1 MVMQCHSRWDLIL
14 LDGFLP
20 RKTNAGAG
28 GKSAGRPSVGEI
40 VGTKFRTMRNSL
52 AAGVA
57 VIGLLLSGGCGSG
70 GGAANVI
77 TIRIISSSGTSLIL
91 GQSTTL
97 TAIVTGATNTNVNW
111 TPVCQ
116 FTTTTTDSTGKVTT
130 SKPATCPPDTS
141 ITPQD
146 PNHTI
151 FGVFSNQQ
159 ATGTEV
165 FTAPSTLPDQTKYP
179 GLQIIA
185 TAQSVQNTSK
195 TGMINLT
202 ISSGIRV
209 TFSPGTATIPTKEQQ
224 RFTALL
230 TNDLGNK
237 GVTWSITQQVP
248 NSTAGSTPNP
258 YTPLATCSP
267 TCGTLNVPNPND
279 PNTVVYTAPDTV
291 PTAITPAQKNNTNSP
306 ANVTIVAVSNADKS
320 CSLCFVIGTITIIP
334 GGPITF
340 NGISP
345 AIAPQGAT
353 LWDIY
358 LDAPNISSASTIN
371 LTYGSS
377 TTPVLKDS
385 ASGQIKVLFPVPASS
400 SSSTSSSTCSTT
412 NPCSTGARL
421 RLLAPDLVPQPSCPT
436 AQPCPV
442 TVSVIDP
449 AQPCNSSPAGTACTA
464 TGTTTFNIMPVRATS
479 TATVPDD
486 IIQGGQTQNFP
497 VTIDGGYFGPYG
509 PNLPS
514 PNNLTRV
521 FFQSSGNTLNVNQ
534 TSSNSR
540 QLITSLPAPNI
551 NPTNPGLYPLYVVST
566 ATPAPSPNNPSV
578 TNMALFPDYSVT
590 QPAVSSGAS
599 GIPAGMNPSAVD
611 IDPDL
616 GVLVVAETGS
626 NTIEFF
632 SIGNGVLAS
641 ICTVGNTVSTTT
653 CPGLTPPPI
662 NVPTGV
668 SVNRTNHTVAVVNY
682 GSQTTTT
689 TNNLCQ
695 ITALTGQ
702 SVTVL
707 NIPGNPSP
715 ITPFSV
721 DLPFN
726 TSLGP
731 ALQGSVCP
739 APMPY
744 SIGVDPDS
752 NLALVAYSATSSS
765 SVNNLGFIVN
775 LNPNSGTNNY
785 GCALTDAITGQSPS
799 SGPVGHCLFAQVTLN
814 VGTYPQVAMAPH
826 GHLGLVTPGGS
837 GTVRGVDVTK
847 PSTANLISSATL
859 TAGLVTVTVDTT
871 QCPPGVS
878 ATSSSSTNPC
888 PLLMVPG
895 NAGSVLITGLT
906 AGNAENSAFFNGVF
920 TVNVTS
926 NNSFTYVVNT
936 TATDACKPPNSTT
949 TSCGGEV
956 FYGSPDQIFG
966 LPATTQGIAINPFT
980 STAALAD
987 ANATGTNGPQINLL
1001 SGLDQSVSSIFFLAN
1016 CTAFTTS
1023 CLSGPE
1029 FTPTADVAWQPYTN
1043 TLVSYNPNPHVNQ
1056 VSISDPVTRRRYAF
1070 ACVSSAS
1077 CQANPIVPS
1086 QVTLNGTGMATL
1098 IVQNGTGT
1106 TANPATLQL
1115 FGGLAVDPA
1124 TNQAFVVK
1132 SGSSTIDIIDL
1143 NGSTPIKSTHI
1154 SEVIVP
1160 STSGVPKAVVPQA
1173 ALTCT
1178 TPVPPATTC
1187 DLPGVKIFGSGFTS
1201 GMQVRLDGIALPAS
1215 DVAPPLNGGREVDVT
1230 IPASIPTADPNNPF
1244 KPLSAPHKFALDVL
1258 SNGAQ
1263 SNAVDFIVVQSVNLS
1278 TVCTDSSG
1286 NPTNTQPSSVAI
1298 ADQIADVFSPIALV
1312 SVTGCNDIVVI
1323 DLNPTVAGQPNP
1335 NFGKL
1340 IGSPVSVGTS
1350 PQGIAIWQRKGLA
1363 VVANNGS
1370 NTVSVLDLTPLP
1382 KPPVKAVPDITNSN
1396 GIGTNPT
1403 GVAINDAT
1411 GAAIVTNTASNTI
1424 SMINL
1429 GLLFPPS
1436 GTTPPTTL
1444 TATSIGGIQEPTAVA
1459 IDPDRG
1465 TNNQGIAVVT
1475 ALQLS
1480 NGAAP
1485 TGALA
1490 VVEIGLATPALS
1502 TTISSGFVSSTPTG
1516 IVFDP
1521 AVATNTTNPGV
1532 FFANSSGTNSI
1543 TEFNPDSGGGSSVSV
1558 GINPTSLAIN
1568 PQTGAM
1574 LTSNSASNTISVVD
1588 TISSPFKTRQT
1599 LGFPGSPTF
1608 GVAIDQFTNLAVIV
1622 DQANNRVL
1630 LFPMPN

>member
-1 MVMQCHSRWDLIL
+1 M
-14 LDGFLP
+14 GNF
-20 RKTNAGAG
+20 
-28 GKSAGRPSVGEI
+28 
-40 VGTKFRTMRNSL
+40 L

-57 VIGLLLSGGCGSG
+57 VAGLLLSGGCGGG

-77 TIRIISSSGTSLIL
+77 TIRIGSSSGPSLIL

-97 TAIVTGATNTNVNW
+97 TAIVNGATNTNVNW

-116 FTTTTTDSTGKVTT
+116 YTTATTDSTGKVTT
-130 SKPATCPPDTS
+130 SKPANCPEDMTVMP
-141 ITPQD
+141 PD

-195 TGMINLT
+195 TGTINLT

-209 TFSPGTATIPTKEQQ
+209 TFSPGTATVPTKEQQ

-230 TNDLGNK
+230 TNDLGNG
-237 GVTWSITQQVP
+237 GVTWSITQQIP
-248 NSTAGSTPNP
+248 TSTTGSTPNP

-267 TCGTLNVPNPND
+267 TCGTIMVLNPSD

-320 CSLCFVIGTITIIP
+320 CSLCVVIGTITIIP

-340 NGISP
+340 NGITP
-345 AIAPQGAT
+345 TIAPQGAT

-377 TTPVLKDS
+377 TMPVQKVS
-385 ASGQIKVLFPVPASS
+385 TSGQIKVLFPVPASS

-421 RLLAPDLVPQPSCPT
+421 RLLAPDLVPQPGCPA

-442 TVSVIDP
+442 TVSVTDL
-449 AQPCNSSPAGTACTA
+449 AEPCNGSPAGTACTA

-486 IIQGGQTQNFP
+486 IVQGGQTQTFP

-509 PNLPS
+509 PNLKS

-521 FFQSSGNTLNVNQ
+521 FFQSSGDTLSVDQ
-534 TSSNSR
+534 TRSNSR
-540 QLITSLPAPNI
+540 QLITSLDASKI
-551 NPTNPGLYPLYVVST
+551 NPTNPGLYPLYVVSN
-566 ATPAPSPNNPSV
+566 AAPAPSPNNPSV
-578 TNMALFPDYSVT
+578 TNMALFPDYST
-590 QPAVSSGAS
+590 TPPAVSPGAS

-616 GVLVVAETGS
+616 GLLVVAETGS

-641 ICTVGNTVSTTT
+641 KCTVGSTVSTTT
-653 CPGLTPPPI
+653 CPGVTPAPI

-682 GSQTTTT
+682 GSQTIST
-689 TNNLCQ
+689 TNNICN

-707 NIPGNPSP
+707 NIPGSPTP

-721 DLPFN
+721 DL
-726 TSLGP
+726 TG

-775 LNPNSGTNNY
+775 LNSDSSTTPNSY
-785 GCALTDAITGQSPS
+785 GCALDHAINSSSTKLGQ
-799 SGPVGHCLFAQVTLN
+799 CLFSQVTLN
-814 VGTYPQVAMAPH
+814 VGTYPQIAMAPH

-847 PSTANLISSATL
+847 PSAANVISSATL
-859 TAGLVTVTVDTT
+859 TAGLVTVTIDTT
-871 QCPPGVS
+871 KCPPPLPNP
-878 ATSSSSTNPC
+878 TSTTNPC
-888 PLLMVPG
+888 PFSLVPG

-906 AGNAENSAFFNGVF
+906 PKTAANRAFFNGVF
-920 TVNVTS
+920 SVNVTS

-936 TATDACKPPNSTT
+936 TATDSAGCTT
-949 TSCGGEV
+949 TNNVTTCAEV

-980 STAALAD
+980 STAAIAD
-987 ANATGTNGPQINLL
+987 ANATGTNGPQIDLL
-1001 SGLDQSVSSIFFLAN
+1001 SGLDQSVSSISFFAN

-1023 CLSGPE
+1023 CTSAPE
-1029 FTPTADVAWQPYTN
+1029 FLPTADVAWQPYTN
-1043 TLVSYNPNPHVNQ
+1043 SLVSYNPHLNQ

-1070 ACVSSAS
+1070 AFNHPCSTTSPCTVSPTIDPAQIKLSGS
-1077 CQANPIVPS
+1077 
-1086 QVTLNGTGMATL
+1086 GTATL
-1098 IVQNGTGT
+1098 TVQNGTGT
-1106 TANPATLQL
+1106 AANPATLQL
-1115 FGGLAVDPA
+1115 FGGLAVDPP

-1132 SGSSTIDIIDL
+1132 SGSSTIDVIDL

-1160 STSGVPKAVVPQA
+1160 STSGNGSIGGVSNALVPQA

-1178 TPVPPATTC
+1178 TPTPPATC
-1187 DLPGVKIFGSGFTS
+1187 DLPGVKIFGAGFASGT
-1201 GMQVRLDGIALPAS
+1201 QVRLDGVDITTQGGT
-1215 DVAPPLNGGREVDVT
+1215 VGAPVNGGREVDVT
-1230 IPASIPTADPNNPF
+1230 IPAF
-1244 KPLSAPHKFALDVL
+1244 FLSMPHHYALDVL
-1258 SNGAQ
+1258 SGAQ
-1263 SNAVDFIVVQSVNLS
+1263 SNVVEFIVIQSVNLS
-1278 TVCTDSSG
+1278 TVCTSSG
-1286 NPTNTQPSSVAI
+1286 PNTQPSSVAI
-1298 ADQIADVFSPIALV
+1298 ADQMANGAFSPIALV
-1312 SVTGCNDIVVI
+1312 SVTGCNSIVAI
-1323 DLNPTVAGQPNP
+1323 DLNPTITVPGQPQPQPNP

-1340 IGSPVSVGTS
+1340 IGSPIGVGTS
-1350 PQGIAIWQRKGLA
+1350 PQGIAIWQHRGLA

-1370 NTVSVLDLTPLP
+1370 GNATIIDLTASPPAPLMSISP
-1382 KPPVKAVPDITNSN
+1382 STIST
-1396 GIGTNPT
+1396 GTNPT
-1403 GVAINDAT
+1403 GVAINEAT
-1411 GAAIVTNTASNTI
+1411 GAAIVTNTGSNTI

-1465 TNNQGIAVVT
+1465 TNKQGIAVVT
-1475 ALQLS
+1475 AVQLS
-1480 NGAAP
+1480 NGSAP

-1521 AVATNTTNPGV
+1521 AVATGGNPGV
-1532 FFANSSGTNSI
+1532 FFANSSGTNAI
-1543 TEFNPDSGGGSSVSV
+1543 FEFNPDGGESSVSV

-1574 LTSNSASNTISVVD
+1574 LTSNSASNTVSIVD
-1588 TISSPFKTRQT
+1588 TISRPFKTRQT